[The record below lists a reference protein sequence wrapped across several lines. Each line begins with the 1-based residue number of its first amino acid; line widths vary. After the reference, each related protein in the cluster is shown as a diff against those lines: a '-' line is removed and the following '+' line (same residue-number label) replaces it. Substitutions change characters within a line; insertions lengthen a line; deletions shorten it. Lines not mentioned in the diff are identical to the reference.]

1 MICIH
6 TGAKKQRVF
15 FPLRD
20 GPGPDAG
27 MVMPAGR
34 GAVVVR
40 YGCRRFIY
48 TCATLN
54 RNEKNVHAGIDRES
68 FPNHRVDILKILV
81 IPYGCSIFT
90 EKACSGMARAERRCS
105 YWPERDAHPHRL
117 EKAGIRAGRGIFL
130 PWRPYKKMLPGE
142 STGGSGEAGRE
153 KNRPGSGRIKTGRG
167 TSLQAKK
174 GHPKEKNKKGTAR
187 MAVPQS
193 ISPRPGRC
201 CGVCGGAFLLPCPR
215 AGQEWKAVPGCGRA
229 PPGAWPPGATA

>member
-6 TGAKKQRVF
+6 TGSKKQRVF

-48 TCATLN
+48 ACATLN

-81 IPYGCSIFT
+81 ISYGCGKGLLQDGQGGASLLLLAGEGCTARIDWKRP
-90 EKACSGMARAERRCS
+90 ESG
-105 YWPERDAHPHRL
+105 
-117 EKAGIRAGRGIFL
+117 AGKGIFL

-153 KNRPGSGRIKTGRG
+153 KDRPGSGRIKTGRG
-167 TSLQAKK
+167 TSL
-174 GHPKEKNKKGTAR
+174 
-187 MAVPQS
+187 
-193 ISPRPGRC
+193 
-201 CGVCGGAFLLPCPR
+201 
-215 AGQEWKAVPGCGRA
+215 
-229 PPGAWPPGATA
+229 